1 MKRLKKQL
9 PGKANFGIFLQRK
22 CSNLLLKLCEMPLEQ
37 DFASINKTFCVGG
50 RLGTRLSFYEA

>member
-1 MKRLKKQL
+1 MKTLTEEL
-9 PGKANFGIFLQRK
+9 PCKAIFGIFLQRK